1 VTVTTTADA
10 ADTAG
15 WAPVGAIVAR
25 PSHAT
30 IETAYGRRALAS
42 LYGELE
48 TLAVECD
55 APLTARPG
63 WSLAMS
69 DASPMLRPWAVLA
82 RDAAGLLVGAAVLLD
97 YIHDPRAVLTT
108 LAGTDGGHR
117 GAILTT
123 DPTVARALGGA
134 VRWAANESSSHATLV
149 LGPLPASSAVVHA
162 FTAGMSGARAD
173 ITAALPVIRREAACA
188 ADPYLSSGMTRT
200 LRKAAN
206 RLDADGM
213 IADIRFTTDAAEIH
227 GLLPRLEQ
235 VYRHRDHMHGRISS
249 LDDDVRHQAWRHRV
263 WNLTDVG
270 LLELAM
276 LEIDGQLAAYTLGV
290 VDGSAYR
297 LLEGRFVT
305 AFARY
310 SPGRLLE
317 AAVVDHV
324 LTNDTL
330 TTFDWMTA
338 VAPESL
344 LGQNGSDPMVLVQLG

>member
-1 VTVTTTADA
+1 M
-10 ADTAG
+10 
-15 WAPVGAIVAR
+15 R
-25 PSHAT
+25 PAHAT

-42 LYGELE
+42 LYGELD
-48 TLAVECD
+48 TLAVGCD

-69 DASPMLRPWAVLA
+69 DASPLLRPWAVLA
-82 RDAAGLLVGAAVLLD
+82 RDAAGLLVGAVVLLD
-97 YIHDPRAVLTT
+97 HIQDPRSVLTT

-117 GAILTT
+117 GSILTT
-123 DPTVARALGGA
+123 DPTIARVLGGA
-134 VRWAANESSSHATLV
+134 VRRAANESSSHATLV
-149 LGPLPASSAVVHA
+149 LGPLPASNVIVRA
-162 FTAGMSGARAD
+162 FTAGMSGSRAD
-173 ITAALPVIRREAACA
+173 ITAALPVIRRESGCV
-188 ADPYLSSGMTRT
+188 ADAYLSSGMSRT

-206 RLDADGM
+206 RLEADGLG
-213 IADIRFTTDAAEIH
+213 AEVRFTCDAAEIH

-270 LLELAM
+270 SLELAM
-276 LEIDGQLAAYTLGV
+276 LEIDGQLASYTLGV
-290 VDGSAYR
+290 VDGPVYR

-317 AAVVDHV
+317 SAVVERV
-324 LTNDTL
+324 LADDTL

-344 LGQNGSDPMVLVQLG
+344 LGQNGADPMVLVQLG